1 MLRQVYFPSVTV
13 CNINQV
19 RESFLLDMNLT
30 RSDPEGQ
37 VCTQSYHH
45 HHHHH
50 YHHYLSSLF
59 CAPVQRII
67 SLLYRQ
73 FYSGS
78 STPTSAQEQA
88 IVKAFLTS
96 QNYVRAGQ

>member
-1 MLRQVYFPSVTV
+1 MYT
-13 CNINQV
+13 ITIIIIIIIIIIT
-19 RESFLLDMNLT
+19 M
-30 RSDPEGQ
+30 
-37 VCTQSYHH
+37 
-45 HHHHH
+45 
-50 YHHYLSSLF
+50 
-59 CAPVQRII
+59 QRII